1 MRTCIFCQGRASS
14 REDIWPQWLI
24 KCFPLSNASYME
36 GERGGYKLGT
46 WRNKNSRLLLSKCVC
61 KSCKE
66 GWMSKIES
74 EMKPIVNSIH
84 DEQIR
89 VLDVPSQA
97 VISVWAIKTAMALE
111 SLYPEREFFYS
122 EYDRQNMRRISAIP
136 ERTTIWIAKCVNQSN
151 IYSAA
156 KDLHT
161 APGVNEVKAYL
172 TTMAFGSLA
181 LQILSLKTTVGF
193 PKKTS
198 ITYETQEGPWNQTL
212 LQVWPLSQYTKQ
224 WPPTYGLDGEWGLET
239 LAQRLSPKI
248 NE

>member
-1 MRTCIFCQGRASS
+1 MRECIFCQERASS
-14 REDIWPQWLI
+14 KEDIWPLWLTER
-24 KCFPLSNASYME
+24 FPLSDASYMY

-46 WRNKNSRLLLSKCVC
+46 WQNKNSRLLLSKCVC
-61 KSCKE
+61 QNCNN

-84 DEQIR
+84 DEHFR

-111 SLYPEREFFYS
+111 SLYPEREYFYS
-122 EYDRQNMRRISAIP
+122 EYDRQYLRRISAIP
-136 ERTTIWIAKCVNQSN
+136 ERTTIWIAKCVNQPN
-151 IYSAA
+151 IYSTA

-161 APGVNEVKAYL
+161 AQGGNEVKAYL

-181 LQILSLKTTVGF
+181 LQILSLKTPVEF
-193 PKKTS
+193 PKETS
-198 ITYETQEGPWNQTL
+198 ITYDTQDGPWNQTL
-212 LQVWPLSQYTKQ
+212 LQVWPLSQYTQQ
-224 WPPTYGLDGEWGLET
+224 WPPTYGLDGGCGLEA